1 MKKFAA
7 LAGLGA
13 IALAGAANADF
24 TGVELVE
31 VGEILPG
38 TTTYRIF
45 AVSDNPTDRLLAVN
59 GDFNGFGEAGVLR
72 FMSTADLV
80 QDAGPFNGTAFGDRP
95 NLFDANGADSWVSI
109 GINAAG
115 NGSDTAFS
123 PGFLGGDGSGS
134 VINGSM
140 FEQLNNGGYFDQN
153 PSTVEGDGAII
164 AQFTL
169 PTGAE
174 WSYQG
179 VLSFATDAG
188 GPFGTTFSVVV
199 PAPGAVALLGLA
211 GLAGTRRRRA

>member
-1 MKKFAA
+1 MKKLSAI
-7 LAGLGA
+7 AGLGA
-13 IALAGAANADF
+13 IAAAGVAGADY
-24 TGVELVE
+24 TGVTLVE

-45 AVSDNPTDRLLAVN
+45 ANFDAIDDRFLAVN
-59 GDFNGFGEAGVLR
+59 GDANFGDAGALR
-72 FMSTADLV
+72 FQSTADLV
-80 QDAGPFNGTAFGDRP
+80 QDAGAFNGTAFGDRP
-95 NLFDANGADSWVSI
+95 NLFDLNGADSWVSI
-109 GINAAG
+109 GINMAG

-123 PGFLGGDGSGS
+123 PGFLGGDGASS
-134 VINGSM
+134 VIVGSF
-140 FEQLNNGGYFDQN
+140 FEQLDNGGYFDQN
-153 PSTVEGDGAII
+153 PATVEGDGAIL

-179 VLSFATDAG
+179 VVSWADSSG
-188 GPFGTTFSVVV
+188 GPFSNTFSVVV